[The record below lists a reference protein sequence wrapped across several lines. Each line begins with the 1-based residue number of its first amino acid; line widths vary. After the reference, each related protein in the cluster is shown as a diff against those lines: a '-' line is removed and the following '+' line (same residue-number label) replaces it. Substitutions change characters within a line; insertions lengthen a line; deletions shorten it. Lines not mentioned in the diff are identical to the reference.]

1 MSITVEEKVDSR
13 RIVTGENASAELIY
27 TVGGSDSDTAVKAAV
42 EAAAPEEYEGLSR
55 QTIDIE
61 PVTVDTVN
69 QRGLWT
75 ATVRY
80 GRIAPQ
86 TIGSEP
92 VYNFETG
99 GGTQHITQSLSTT
112 RYPSDT
118 APDFKGAIGVSG
130 GSVQGV
136 DITVPVYN
144 WSETHR
150 LSAATVTTAYRGAL
164 FNLTGK
170 VNDAAWREFVAGEVL
185 FLGASGSKRGED
197 EWEIT
202 FKFAASPNRENMS
215 VGSITGVN
223 KKGWDY
229 LWVYYEDEVSSNK
242 LIKQPK
248 AVYVEQVYSRADFAA
263 LGIGS

>member
-1 MSITVEEKVDSR
+1 MSIAVAEKVDSR

-27 TVGGSDSDTAVKAAV
+27 TVGGSDSDTAIKTAV

-80 GRIAPQ
+80 GRMPLNQ
-86 TIGSEP
+86 IGGTP
-92 VYNFETG
+92 IYNFETG

-150 LSAATVTTAYRGAL
+150 LSAATVTTAYRSTL
-164 FNLTGK
+164 FGLTGK
-170 VNDAAWREFVAGEVL
+170 VNDATWREFAAGEVL
-185 FLGASGSKRGED
+185 FLGASGSRRGED

-202 FKFAASPNRENMS
+202 FKFAASPKRS
-215 VGSITGVN
+215 GIQVGDIGGIE
-223 KKGWDY
+223 KGGWEY
-229 LWVYYEDEVSSNK
+229 LWVYYEDDISNNRLLK
-242 LIKQPK
+242 KPT
-248 AVYVEQVYSRADFAA
+248 AVFVEQVYYSGSFSS
-263 LGIGS
+263 LGIS